1 MLESVQKYFDA
12 KEAADAAR
20 NEAIEEA
27 NVAYS
32 QDRTSVARV
41 LRDQR
46 SALADTIRSLAHTEA
61 WVALTESDD
70 PLVKYIAVNFSNQ
83 KTYAEPVLRQ
93 LPATAA
99 QLRAFRAAKGW
110 CSDFNYHLNEAV
122 GMGVVVNDLTPQRR
136 DLDDWLTNNLNG
148 SYGATLMDLVN
159 AVVESEKV
167 TAPDGDAEPTVADL
181 TLGVEAALARVD
193 TVWAQVRALAPETID
208 RDSAEHLFRQAVL
221 AVVTGESEM
230 FEGGPTEPESD
241 EAE

>member
-12 KEAADAAR
+12 KDAADAAR

-27 NVAYS
+27 NAAYN
-32 QDRTSVARV
+32 QNRTSVGRI

-46 SALADTIRSLAHTEA
+46 AALADTIRTLAHTEA

-70 PLVKYIAVNFSNQ
+70 ALVKYIADNFSTQ
-83 KTYAEPVLRQ
+83 KTYAEPILRQ

-122 GMGVVVNDLTPQRR
+122 GKGVVVDDLTPQRR
-136 DLDDWLTNNLNG
+136 DLDDWLTDNVAG
-148 SYGATLMDLVN
+148 SYTTTLLDLIN
-159 AVVESEKV
+159 AVIESEK
-167 TAPDGDAEPTVADL
+167 TPAPDAEPTVADL

-208 RDSAEHLFRQAVL
+208 RDAAEYLFRQAVL

-230 FEGGPTEPESD
+230 FEGGLTEPEPV